1 MNEGQARTPAS
12 GGRPRSSHES
22 EPRLTAGGPLQLND
36 LGRKVSAEMQAD
48 EWAAEI
54 APSLAERAAA
64 EPPYKV
70 DALCG
75 HYVEQFLHQEMR
87 DRVDEAAYEHGIER
101 AGVLAVLRIVL
112 RNRILADRLEGP
124 DAPTAQNPERTTDAT
139 DKTVPDTA

>member
-1 MNEGQARTPAS
+1 MNGGQARTPAS
-12 GGRPRSSHES
+12 EGRPRSAHES

-36 LGRKVSAEMQAD
+36 LGRKVSAEIQAD

-64 EPPYKV
+64 EPAYKV

-101 AGVLAVLRIVL
+101 PGVLAVLRIML
-112 RNRILADRLEGP
+112 RNRILGDRQEDP
-124 DAPTAQNPERTTDAT
+124 DAPTARNRERTTDAAGR
-139 DKTVPDTA
+139 TVPDTA

>member
-1 MNEGQARTPAS
+1 MTSTAPTTTDTPAQ
-12 GGRPRSSHES
+12 
-22 EPRLTAGGPLQLND
+22 EPRPLLTAGSPLQIND
-36 LGRKVSAEMQAD
+36 LGRKVSAEIQAD

-70 DALCG
+70 DALCR
-75 HYVEQFLHQEMR
+75 HYVETFLHQEMR

-101 AGVLAVLRIVL
+101 PGVLAVLRIVL
-112 RNRILADRLEGP
+112 RNRILADRQEDP
-124 DAPTAQNPERTTDAT
+124 DAPTARNRERTTDAT